1 MLPKEARYVKYVK
14 YVPMAGRGLFRVGL
28 ARIVAMLT
36 TSLAD
41 AKNRLS
47 EIIQSAQ
54 DTHERFV
61 ITKNG
66 RPAVVLIAVDDLESL
81 EETLDILSDHELL
94 AQIRAAQAEAAG
106 GEFAMEA
113 RLRADLAARRARR

>member
-1 MLPKEARYVKYVK
+1 MT
-14 YVPMAGRGLFRVGL
+14 
-28 ARIVAMLT
+28 T

-54 DTHERFV
+54 ETHERFV

-66 RPAVVLIAVDDLESL
+66 RPAVVLISVDDLESL
-81 EETLDILSDHELL
+81 EETLDILSDP
-94 AQIRAAQAEAAG
+94 QIMAEIREAQAEAAR
-106 GEFAMEA
+106 GEFATEA
-113 RLRADLAARRARR
+113 QLRGDLAARRARR

>member
-1 MLPKEARYVKYVK
+1 MT
-14 YVPMAGRGLFRVGL
+14 
-28 ARIVAMLT
+28 T

-54 DTHERFV
+54 ETHERFV

-66 RPAVVLIAVDDLESL
+66 RPAVVLISVDDLESL
-81 EETLDILSDHELL
+81 EETLDILSDPRLMAEV
-94 AQIRAAQAEAAG
+94 REAQAEAAR
-106 GEFAMEA
+106 GEFATEA
-113 RLRADLAARRARR
+113 ELRADLAARRARR

>member
-1 MLPKEARYVKYVK
+1 MT
-14 YVPMAGRGLFRVGL
+14 
-28 ARIVAMLT
+28 T

-66 RPAVVLIAVDDLESL
+66 RPAVVLISVDDLESL
-81 EETLDILSDHELL
+81 EETLDVLSDPQLMAE
-94 AQIRAAQAEAAG
+94 IREAQAEAAR
-106 GEFAMEA
+106 GEFATEA
-113 RLRADLAARRARR
+113 ELRADLAARRARR

>member
-1 MLPKEARYVKYVK
+1 
-14 YVPMAGRGLFRVGL
+14 MA
-28 ARIVAMLT
+28 MTT

-47 EIIQSAQ
+47 QIIQAAQ

-66 RPAVVLIAVDDLESL
+66 RPAVVLISVDDLESL
-81 EETLDILSDHELL
+81 EETLDILSDPQLMAEL
-94 AQIRAAQAEAAG
+94 RAAQAEAARG
-106 GEFAMEA
+106 DFATEA
-113 RLRADLAARRARR
+113 ELRADLAARQSRR

>member
-1 MLPKEARYVKYVK
+1 MP
-14 YVPMAGRGLFRVGL
+14 
-28 ARIVAMLT
+28 T

-81 EETLDILSDHELL
+81 EETLDILSDPELL
-94 AQIRAAQAEAAG
+94 AQIRAAQAEAAR
-106 GEFAMEA
+106 GEFATEA
-113 RLRADLAARRARR
+113 QLRADLATRRARR

>member
-1 MLPKEARYVKYVK
+1 MP
-14 YVPMAGRGLFRVGL
+14 
-28 ARIVAMLT
+28 T

-81 EETLDILSDHELL
+81 EETLDILSDPALL
-94 AQIRAAQAEAAG
+94 AQIHAAQAEAAR
-106 GEFAMEA
+106 GEFATEA
-113 RLRADLAARRARR
+113 QLRADLAARRARR

>member
-1 MLPKEARYVKYVK
+1 MT
-14 YVPMAGRGLFRVGL
+14 
-28 ARIVAMLT
+28 T

-54 DTHERFV
+54 ETHERFV

-66 RPAVVLIAVDDLESL
+66 RPAVVLISVDDLESL
-81 EETLDILSDHELL
+81 EETLDILSDPQLMAEV
-94 AQIRAAQAEAAG
+94 REAQAEAAR
-106 GEFAMEA
+106 GEFATEA
-113 RLRADLAARRARR
+113 ELRADLAARRARR

>member
-1 MLPKEARYVKYVK
+1 
-14 YVPMAGRGLFRVGL
+14 
-28 ARIVAMLT
+28 MLT

-81 EETLDILSDHELL
+81 EETLDILSDPELL
-94 AQIRAAQAEAAG
+94 AQIRAAQAEAAR
-106 GEFAMEA
+106 GEFATEA
-113 RLRADLAARRARR
+113 QLRADLATRRARR

>member
-1 MLPKEARYVKYVK
+1 V
-14 YVPMAGRGLFRVGL
+14 
-28 ARIVAMLT
+28 ARILAMAT

-47 EIIQSAQ
+47 EIIQSTQ

-66 RPAVVLIAVDDLESL
+66 RPAAALIAVDDLEAL
-81 EETLDILSDHELL
+81 EETVEILSDRKLV
-94 AQIRAAQAEAAG
+94 AAIRRGLAEAG
-106 GEFAMEA
+106 RGEFATEEEV
-113 RLRADLAARRARR
+113 RSDLARRRSHG

>member
-1 MLPKEARYVKYVK
+1 MT
-14 YVPMAGRGLFRVGL
+14 
-28 ARIVAMLT
+28 T

-54 DTHERFV
+54 ETHERFV

-66 RPAVVLIAVDDLESL
+66 RPAVVLISVDDLESL
-81 EETLDILSDHELL
+81 EETLDILSDPQLMAE
-94 AQIRAAQAEAAG
+94 IREGQAEAAR
-106 GEFAMEA
+106 GEFATEA
-113 RLRADLAARRARR
+113 ELRADLAARRARR

>member
-1 MLPKEARYVKYVK
+1 M
-14 YVPMAGRGLFRVGL
+14 
-28 ARIVAMLT
+28 ARIVAMAT

-54 DTHERFV
+54 ETHERFV

-81 EETLDILSDHELL
+81 EETLDILSDPELL
-94 AQIRAAQAEAAG
+94 AQIRAAQAEAAS
-106 GEFAMEA
+106 GEFATEA
-113 RLRADLAARRARR
+113 QLRADLAARRARR

>member
-1 MLPKEARYVKYVK
+1 
-14 YVPMAGRGLFRVGL
+14 
-28 ARIVAMLT
+28 MLT

>member
-1 MLPKEARYVKYVK
+1 MT
-14 YVPMAGRGLFRVGL
+14 
-28 ARIVAMLT
+28 T

-54 DTHERFV
+54 ETHERFV

-66 RPAVVLIAVDDLESL
+66 RPAVVLISVDDLESL
-81 EETLDILSDHELL
+81 EETLDILSDPQLMAE
-94 AQIRAAQAEAAG
+94 IREAQAEAAR
-106 GEFAMEA
+106 GEFATEA
-113 RLRADLAARRARR
+113 ELRADLAARRAHR